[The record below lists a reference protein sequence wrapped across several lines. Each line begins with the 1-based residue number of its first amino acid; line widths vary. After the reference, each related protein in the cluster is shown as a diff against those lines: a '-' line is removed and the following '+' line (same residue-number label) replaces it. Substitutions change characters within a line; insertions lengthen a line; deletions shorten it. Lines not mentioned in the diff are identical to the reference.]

1 MKQKNWTKIIK
12 PIFIILLII
21 STIPSIIYLIQNKT
35 ILNFDK
41 YFTILFNDTD
51 KLEQTLIYII
61 VLAIITTLYVLILK
75 NRDKIFKNIKQVYI
89 FIAIS
94 ATICIFIIPF
104 ISSDIF
110 YYLGIGRLDAKYG
123 QNPYYTTIT
132 EFVENEDNEKYLE
145 NDTTLA
151 AGYSNPWSDTTV
163 VYGPI
168 WTLICKIVAGM
179 SFGNID
185 IGMLL
190 FKILGVLA
198 HILNCY
204 IIYKLT
210 KKKIFVLLYG
220 LNPFILLEGIV
231 NVHNDM
237 YIITFVLA
245 SIYFLLKKKNI
256 LASIIFL
263 ALATAIKYFTILLLP
278 FIIIYHFRDKKP
290 LERFKNCI
298 IYGIIFILI
307 MIIPYLLYIQDWT
320 VLMGIFTQQEKFA
333 KNFYIILMEYF
344 PTIPN
349 LVTTV
354 NKTLLGAFV
363 IIYLFT
369 CITLINKRKIK
380 FGKEIRK
387 CEYFLIAF
395 LFLLI
400 TNFQTWYIMW
410 LFPLLMWQKAKDIKL
425 ITQIS
430 IISQF
435 ANSVFMINGEGWQN
449 GTPFTFFMLLGFC
462 VCLLIQ
468 GKKGHFKLRK
478 EQKETS

>member
-35 ILNFDK
+35 ILNFNQ

-51 KLEQTLIYII
+51 RLEQTLIYII
-61 VLAIITTLYVLILK
+61 ILAIITTLYVLILK

-110 YYLGIGRLDAKYG
+110 YYLGIGRLDSKYG

-132 EFVENEDNEKYLE
+132 EFVESEDNAKYLE
-145 NDTTLA
+145 NDTTLS

-168 WTLICKIVAGM
+168 WTLICKIIAGM

-185 IGMLL
+185 IGILL

-220 LNPFILLEGIV
+220 LNPFILLEGIA

-245 SIYFLLKKKNI
+245 SIYFLIKKKNI
-256 LASIIFL
+256 LASITFL
-263 ALATAIKYFTILLLP
+263 ALATAIKYFTIILLP

-320 VLMGIFTQQEKFA
+320 VLMGIFTQQEKVA

-354 NKTLLGAFV
+354 NTTLLGGFI

-369 CITLINKRKIK
+369 CIALINKRQIK

-410 LFPLLMWQKAKDIKL
+410 LFPLLMWQKAKNIKL

-449 GTPFTFFMLLGFC
+449 GTPFTFFMLLGVC
-462 VCLLIQ
+462 ACLLIERER
-468 GKKGHFKLRK
+468 GHLRLRK
-478 EQKETS
+478 ENS

>member
-51 KLEQTLIYII
+51 RLEQTLIYII
-61 VLAIITTLYVLILK
+61 ILAIITALYVLILK

-110 YYLGIGRLDAKYG
+110 YYLGIGRLDSKYG

-132 EFVENEDNEKYLE
+132 EFVESEDNAKYLE
-145 NDTTLA
+145 NDTTLS

-168 WTLICKIVAGM
+168 WTLICKIIAGM

-185 IGMLL
+185 IGILL

-245 SIYFLLKKKNI
+245 SIYFLIKKKNI
-256 LASIIFL
+256 LASITFL

-290 LERFKNCI
+290 LERFKNGI

-354 NKTLLGAFV
+354 NTTLLGGFI

-369 CITLINKRKIK
+369 CIALINKK
-380 FGKEIRK
+380 
-387 CEYFLIAF
+387 
-395 LFLLI
+395 
-400 TNFQTWYIMW
+400 
-410 LFPLLMWQKAKDIKL
+410 
-425 ITQIS
+425 
-430 IISQF
+430 
-435 ANSVFMINGEGWQN
+435 
-449 GTPFTFFMLLGFC
+449 
-462 VCLLIQ
+462 
-468 GKKGHFKLRK
+468 
-478 EQKETS
+478 

>member
-1 MKQKNWTKIIK
+1 MNKKNWAKILK
-12 PIFIILLII
+12 PMLIILLMV

-51 KLEQTLIYII
+51 RLEQTVIYII
-61 VLAIITTLYVLILK
+61 ILAIITTLYVLILK

-110 YYLGIGRLDAKYG
+110 YYLGIGRLDSKYG

-132 EFVENEDNEKYLE
+132 EFVESEDNAKYLE
-145 NDTTLA
+145 NDTTLS

-168 WTLICKIVAGM
+168 WTLICKIIAGM

-185 IGMLL
+185 IGILL
-190 FKILGVLA
+190 FKILGGLA
-198 HILNCY
+198 HILNCC

-220 LNPFILLEGIV
+220 LNPFILLEGIA

-245 SIYFLLKKKNI
+245 SIYFLIKKKNI
-256 LASIIFL
+256 LASITFL

-354 NKTLLGAFV
+354 NKTLLGGFI

-369 CITLINKRKIK
+369 CITLISKRQIK

-410 LFPLLMWQKAKDIKL
+410 LFPLLMWQKAKNIKL

-435 ANSVFMINGEGWQN
+435 ANSVFMINGEGWEN
-449 GTPFTFFMLLGFC
+449 GTPFTFFMLLGIC
-462 VCLLIQ
+462 ACLLIERER
-468 GKKGHFKLRK
+468 GHLKLRK
-478 EQKETS
+478 ENS

>member
-51 KLEQTLIYII
+51 RLEQTLIYII
-61 VLAIITTLYVLILK
+61 ILAIITTLYVLILK

-110 YYLGIGRLDAKYG
+110 YYLGIGRLDSKYG

-132 EFVENEDNEKYLE
+132 EFVESEDNAKYLE
-145 NDTTLA
+145 NDTTLS

-168 WTLICKIVAGM
+168 WTLICKIIAGM

-185 IGMLL
+185 IGILL

-220 LNPFILLEGIV
+220 LNPFILLEGIA

-245 SIYFLLKKKNI
+245 SIYFLIKKKNI
-256 LASIIFL
+256 LASITFL
-263 ALATAIKYFTILLLP
+263 ALATAIKYFTIILLP

-320 VLMGIFTQQEKFA
+320 VLMGIFTQQEKVA

-354 NKTLLGAFV
+354 NTTLLGGFI

-369 CITLINKRKIK
+369 CIALINKRQIK

-410 LFPLLMWQKAKDIKL
+410 LFPLLMWQKAKNIKL

-449 GTPFTFFMLLGFC
+449 GTPFTFFMLLGVC
-462 VCLLIQ
+462 ACLLIERER
-468 GKKGHFKLRK
+468 GHLRLRK
-478 EQKETS
+478 ENS

>member
-1 MKQKNWTKIIK
+1 M
-12 PIFIILLII
+12 LII

-51 KLEQTLIYII
+51 RLEQTLIYII
-61 VLAIITTLYVLILK
+61 ILAIITTLYVLILK

-110 YYLGIGRLDAKYG
+110 YYLGIGRLDSKYG

-132 EFVENEDNEKYLE
+132 EFVESEDNAKYLE
-145 NDTTLA
+145 NDTTLS

-168 WTLICKIVAGM
+168 WTLICKIIAGM

-185 IGMLL
+185 IGILL

-245 SIYFLLKKKNI
+245 SIYFLIKKKNI
-256 LASIIFL
+256 LASITFL

-354 NKTLLGAFV
+354 NTTLLGGFI

-369 CITLINKRKIK
+369 CIALINKKQIN

-410 LFPLLMWQKAKDIKL
+410 LFPLLMWQAKNIKL

-449 GTPFTFFMLLGFC
+449 GTPFTFFMLLGVC
-462 VCLLIQ
+462 ACLLIERER
-468 GKKGHFKLRK
+468 GHLRLRK
-478 EQKETS
+478 ENS

>member
-1 MKQKNWTKIIK
+1 MKQKNWDKIIK

-21 STIPSIIYLIQNKT
+21 STIPSITYLIQNKT

-51 KLEQTLIYII
+51 KVEQALIYII
-61 VLAIITTLYVLILK
+61 ILAIITTLYVIILK

-132 EFVENEDNEKYLE
+132 EFVESEDNEKYLE

-151 AGYSNPWSDTTV
+151 AGHSNPWSDTTV

-168 WTLICKIVAGM
+168 WTLICKIIAGM

-185 IGMLL
+185 IGLL
-190 FKILGVLA
+190 SFKILGVLV

-231 NVHNDM
+231 NVHNDI

-256 LASIIFL
+256 LASITFL

-344 PTIPN
+344 PTVSN

-354 NKTLLGAFV
+354 NKTLLGGFI

-369 CITLINKRKIK
+369 CITLINKRQIK
-380 FGKEIRK
+380 FRKEIRK
-387 CEYFLIAF
+387 CEYFLIVF
-395 LFLLI
+395 LFMLI

-410 LFPLLMWQKAKDIKL
+410 LFPLLMWQKAKDIRL

-435 ANSVFMINGEGWQN
+435 ANSIFMINGEGWQN

-462 VCLLIQ
+462 VCLLKER
-468 GKKGHFKLRK
+468 GTGHLKLRK
-478 EQKETS
+478 KKIAE